1 MELRLRG
8 SDLNLDNATLQHTLD
23 FLAHHVG
30 SLDPQLEHYQLMA
43 ATAIA
48 GETVVLDDITLTRR
62 ARSGITLESVMR
74 HLGSLSKEEYLS
86 VLAKQVERWREAP
99 LWLKAKA

>member
-1 MELRLRG
+1 MELRLRS
-8 SDLNLDNATLQHTLD
+8 SDLNLDNATLQHTLH
-23 FLAHHVG
+23 FLTHHVG
-30 SLDPQLEHYQLMA
+30 PLDPHLHHYQLMA

-62 ARSGITLESVMR
+62 ARSGITLELVMR
-74 HLGSLSKEEYLS
+74 HLGPLSKEEYLS

>member
-1 MELRLRG
+1 MELRMR
-8 SDLNLDNATLQHTLD
+8 SSELNLDNATLTHALN
-23 FLAHHVG
+23 FLTEHVG
-30 SLDPQLEHYQLMA
+30 SLDPQLEQYQLMA

-48 GETVVLDDITLTRR
+48 GETVVIDDITLTRR
-62 ARSGITLESVMR
+62 ARSGITLERVMR
-74 HLGSLSKEEYLS
+74 HLGPLSKEEYLS